1 MRFSH
6 FFIRRPIFAAVLS
19 IFITLLGLLA
29 LLELPVASFPEVAP
43 PTVFVSA
50 RFPGASAETVAATV
64 ATPLEQEINGVE
76 NMLYMSSAATAD
88 GSVVIQVTFKV
99 GTDIDQAQVQVQNRV
114 ALALPRLPE
123 EVRRLGI
130 EVRKRSPSLT
140 AVVTL
145 FSPSGE
151 LDEVFLS
158 NYAYLQVKDVLAR
171 LPGVGDVRVFA
182 ARDYSMRLWLDPEK
196 LAAHGLTAGDVVAAV
211 REQNMEVAGGV
222 FGQPPNP
229 PDTQLQL
236 VARVKGRL
244 VTEEE
249 FGNIVLRTDP
259 SGRMLRLRDVA
270 RIELGARDHNVS
282 AWLDGKPAIAIGV
295 FQQPGSNTIET
306 ADAVRRA
313 MAELRQ
319 RFPAGLDYRIVRDDS
334 EYIRASIREVFKML
348 LEAMVLVTGVVILF
362 LQTWRASIIPLIAVP
377 VSLVGTFA
385 VMAALGFSINNLT
398 LFGLVLAIGIV
409 VDDAIVVVENV
420 ERHIAEG
427 KSPVEAAHIAMEE
440 IGGAVIAIAL
450 VLSSVFVP
458 TAFLPGI
465 QGKFYQQFALTIA
478 VSTLISAFVALTL
491 SPALCALLLQPHPER
506 NDRLSRTIHGSIG
519 WLFRGF
525 NRLFDRMRSG
535 YSRALG
541 LVIRHGA
548 MVLVLYAGLLV
559 LTAVGF
565 RTVPT
570 GFIPVQDKGTL
581 FCYLQLP
588 DGASLNRTREVSSRI
603 YELVKATPGVETVL
617 KLDGFSILSFG
628 SQPNASTLIIRLD
641 PFEKRRK
648 TGRTS
653 HQVLA
658 ELQPKFAGIREGMV
672 AAFNLPPV
680 DGLGSVGG
688 FKLQIQDRANLGPQ
702 ALQAAAF
709 ALMGAANQNPRLQ
722 NVITTYRGNV
732 PQVELEVDREKA
744 KRMQVPLTGIWEALA
759 VFLGGVYVN
768 DFTLFG
774 RPFQVVAQADAPFR
788 AHPENVLRLQTR
800 NTAGEM
806 VPLGTVV
813 TVRDTA
819 GPTTVSHYNLYPS
832 ADLSGVPAP
841 GVSSSQAIRIL
852 ESLARQLLPPGM
864 AIEWTELTLLEILAG
879 KTGGWIFLLC
889 VLMVFLVLAAQYES
903 WSLPLAI
910 ILITPLSLLF
920 AILAVWARGM
930 DNNLFTQIGLVVLL
944 GLACKNAVL
953 IVEFARQLQ
962 ERGLN
967 RFDAVVEASRLRLRP
982 ILMTSLAFTFGVL
995 PLMVATG
1002 AGSELR
1008 RAIGT
1013 ATFWGM
1019 LGVTV
1024 FGVFLTP
1031 VFYVVLRRLS
1041 GETTRAHKP
1050 QNSGEAPG
1058 GSSWSLLVLVSAG
1071 TLALTGCTV
1080 GPEYARPPTRL
1091 SPAFVQGSAP
1101 PFTNAPVEVAW
1112 WRNFHDPTL
1121 DRLIQ
1126 AAVAGNPDLRLATA
1140 RLREARAL
1148 RRVTDLDLLPTMQAA
1163 GGFSKGVRSADAM
1176 PGVPRPQRESELYE
1190 AGFDAF
1196 WELDLWGRVRRSVE
1210 AARAEVAAVEAG
1222 RREVLLSLLAEV
1234 ARNYCELR
1242 GFQLQLSLARQNAR
1256 LQAET
1261 LEIIRAK
1268 LEAGRATELDLSRAR
1283 AQYEATLAAIPTLD
1297 AAVYRTLYRLSVLTG
1312 QPPQALEP
1320 DLASP
1325 RPLPEV
1331 PPLIHIGDP
1340 AELLRRRP
1348 DIQAAERSL
1357 AAATARIGIATA
1369 DLFPRV
1375 TFMGSLGWQAS
1386 ALTELGEAGTDTYSF
1401 GPRITW
1407 AALDLGRV
1415 RARLEAARARADG
1428 QLALYERTVLQ
1439 ALEETEGALLELG
1452 RARIHRD
1459 HLRTAVAAAR
1469 HAAELAE
1476 QRYQAGVVEYLVVLD
1491 AQRTRLNL
1499 EEQLA
1504 RAETRLATASVALYK
1519 ALGGGWE
1526 WEDLPHAHPEH
1537 LSSAESQR

>member
-1 MRFSH
+1 MKFSH

-29 LLELPVASFPEVAP
+29 LLELPIASFPEVAP

-50 RFPGASAETVAATV
+50 RFPGASADTVAATV

-76 NMLYMSSAATAD
+76 NMLYMSSAASAD
-88 GSVVIQVTFKV
+88 GSLVIQVTFNV

-145 FSPSGE
+145 FSPTGE

-158 NYAYLQVKDVLAR
+158 NYAHLQVRDVLAR

-196 LAAHGLTAGDVVAAV
+196 LSAHGLTAGDVVAAV
-211 REQNMEVAGGV
+211 REQNVEVAGGV
-222 FGQPPNP
+222 FGQPPNL

-236 VARVKGRL
+236 VAQVRGRL
-244 VTEEE
+244 ATEEE
-249 FGNIVLRTDP
+249 FGNIILRTDP
-259 SGRMLRLRDVA
+259 SGRMIRLRDVA
-270 RIELGARDHNVS
+270 RVELGARDYNVS
-282 AWLDGKPAIAIGV
+282 AWLDGKPAIALGI

-313 MAELRQ
+313 MAELRK

-334 EYIRASIREVFKML
+334 EYIRASIREVFKTL

-377 VSLVGTFA
+377 VSLIGTFA

-427 KSPVEAAHIAMEE
+427 KAPVEATRIAMDE

-450 VLSSVFVP
+450 VLSSVFLP

-491 SPALCALLLQPHPER
+491 SPALCALLLQPHHQK
-506 NDRLSRTIHGSIG
+506 NDPLSRAIHGSIG

-525 NRLFDRMRSG
+525 NRLFDRTRSG

-541 LVIRHGA
+541 LVIRHGG
-548 MVLVLYAGLLV
+548 MVLILYAGLLA
-559 LTAVGF
+559 LTAIGL

-588 DGASLNRTREVSSRI
+588 DGASLNRTREVSSRV
-603 YELVKATPGVETVL
+603 YELVKDTPGVQTVL

-628 SQPNASTLIIRLD
+628 SQPNASTLIIRLE
-641 PFEKRRK
+641 PFEKRRQ

-653 HQVLA
+653 HQILA

-688 FKLQIQDRANLGPQ
+688 FKLQIQDRAHLGPQ

-732 PQVELEVDREKA
+732 PQVQLEVDREKA
-744 KRMQVPLTGIWEALA
+744 RRMQVPLTGVWEALA

-788 AHPENVLRLQTR
+788 ARPENVLRLQTR
-800 NTAGEM
+800 NLAGEM
-806 VPLGTVV
+806 VPLATVI
-813 TVRDTA
+813 TVRDTT

-852 ESLARQLLPPGM
+852 ESLAQQLLPPGM

-879 KTGGWIFLLC
+879 KTGAWIFALC

-903 WSLPLAI
+903 WTLPLAI

-920 AILAVWARGM
+920 ALVAVWARGM

-962 ERGLN
+962 DKGLN
-967 RFDAVVEASRLRLRP
+967 RFDAVLEASRLRLRP

-995 PLMVATG
+995 PLMIATG

-1031 VFYVVLRRLS
+1031 VFYVVLRRLR
-1041 GETTRAHKP
+1041 GETTRP
-1050 QNSGEAPG
+1050 RQPSNSGLTPDGATLG
-1058 GSSWSLLVLVSAG
+1058 LLALIAASA
-1071 TLALTGCTV
+1071 LALTGCTV
-1080 GPEYARPPTRL
+1080 GPDYAHPRTRVA
-1091 SPAFVQGSAP
+1091 STFVQG
-1101 PFTNAPVEVAW
+1101 NAPQFTHAPVDVTW
-1112 WRNFHDPTL
+1112 WRNFRDPTL

-1126 AAVAGNPDLRLATA
+1126 AAVTGNPDLRLATA

-1148 RRVTDLDLLPTMQAA
+1148 RRMTDLDLLPTVQAA
-1163 GGFSKGVRSADAM
+1163 GGFSKSVRSADAM
-1176 PGVPRPQRESELYE
+1176 PGVPRPRRESELYE
-1190 AGFDAF
+1190 AGLDAF

-1242 GFQLQLSLARQNAR
+1242 GLQVQLSVAQQNAR
-1256 LQAET
+1256 LQSES
-1261 LEIIRAK
+1261 LEIVRAK

-1283 AQYEATLAAIPTLD
+1283 AQYEATLAAIPTLET
-1297 AAVYRTLYRLSVLTG
+1297 AVHRTLYRLSVLTG
-1312 QPPQALEP
+1312 QPPEALEP

-1325 RPLPEV
+1325 GPLPEV
-1331 PPLIHIGDP
+1331 PPLVHIGNP

-1357 AAATARIGIATA
+1357 AAATARIGVATA

-1375 TFMGSLGWQAS
+1375 TFVGSLGWQAG
-1386 ALTELGEAGTDTYSF
+1386 ALSGLGEAGSDTYGF
-1401 GPRITW
+1401 GPRLTW

-1415 RARLEAARARADG
+1415 RARLEAARARADA

-1452 RARIHRD
+1452 RARVRRD
-1459 HLRTAVAAAR
+1459 HLRAAAAAAR
-1469 HAAELAE
+1469 QAAELAE
-1476 QRYQAGVVEYLVVLD
+1476 QRYRAGVVEYLAVLD
-1491 AQRTRLNL
+1491 AQRTRLDF

-1504 RAETRLATASVALYK
+1504 RAETRLATACVALYK

-1526 WEDLPHAHPEH
+1526 WEGLPMPSSENLSHAD
-1537 LSSAESQR
+1537 SNR